1 MYFDLEFNKKVNP
14 EKNGVEM
21 VEILISVIFESLDEK
36 YSIQGNYDWIIE
48 LDSSTEGIF
57 FTLVF
62 PIHRAW
68 FIYHVFYLIS
78 FCI

>member
-1 MYFDLEFNKKVNP
+1 
-14 EKNGVEM
+14 M
-21 VEILISVIFESLDEK
+21 VEILISVIFESLHDK

-62 PIHRAW
+62 PFDRAW
-68 FIYHVFYLIS
+68 LIYHVFHLIY
-78 FCI
+78 FYI